1 MTTATETKTKY
12 YGIADCHGIE
22 CFHFKKDPGSFD
34 KDLLVFRAGSN
45 RHRHAVFYEVDLT
58 EEQANA
64 VRSLLAE
71 ADYPAALEQLKEHA
85 AGEVSLAGGGN
96 VEKSWHLIPNS
107 DLDPWR

>member
-1 MTTATETKTKY
+1 MTTETEKKTKY

-22 CFHFKKDPGSFD
+22 CFHSKKHHGSH

-45 RHRHAVFYEVDLT
+45 RQRHAVFYEVDLT

-71 ADYPAALEQLKEHA
+71 SDYPAALDQLKVYA
-85 AGEVSLAGGGN
+85 AGAVSLDGGGN
-96 VEKSWHLIPNS
+96 VEKSWHLIPNP
-107 DLDPWR
+107 DLDPWS

>member
-1 MTTATETKTKY
+1 MTTTTETKTKY

-22 CFHFKKDPGSFD
+22 CFHFKKDPSVFN
-34 KDLLVFRAGSN
+34 KDLLLLRAGSN

-71 ADYPAALEQLKEHA
+71 AAYLSALELLKVYA
-85 AGEVSLAGGGN
+85 AGAVSLDGGGN
-96 VEKSWHLIPNS
+96 VEKSWHLIPNP
-107 DLDPWR
+107 DLDPWS